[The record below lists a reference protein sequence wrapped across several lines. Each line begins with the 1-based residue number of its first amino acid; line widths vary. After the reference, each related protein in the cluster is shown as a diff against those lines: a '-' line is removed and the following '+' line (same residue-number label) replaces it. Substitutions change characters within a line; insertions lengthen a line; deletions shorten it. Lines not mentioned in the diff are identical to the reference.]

1 MKFVLETL
9 RSVVY
14 YCVATYGMKEVM
26 GMIKTADNR
35 NM

>member
-9 RSVVY
+9 WSVVY
-14 YCVATYGMKEVM
+14 YCVASYGMNELM